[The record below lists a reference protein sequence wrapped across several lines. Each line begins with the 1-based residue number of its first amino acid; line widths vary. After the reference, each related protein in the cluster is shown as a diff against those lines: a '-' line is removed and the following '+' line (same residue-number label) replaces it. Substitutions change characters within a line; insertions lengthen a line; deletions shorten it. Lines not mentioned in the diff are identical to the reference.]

1 MYDFWHFLAG
11 LGLFLYGIA
20 EIEVALKKLGGQKFV
35 KFLRNHTKSPLESIG
50 SGTIL
55 TALLQSSSLVSLI
68 VLAFVGSRY
77 IPMPNALGMIMGANL
92 GTTFTGWIVAI
103 FGFKLD
109 IESYALPLVA
119 IGAIG
124 LVFLLH
130 KSKKRYISMTI
141 FGFGLLLFGLGF
153 MKSGMDS
160 MINII
165 NIDSYANLNYIYFF
179 MIGIVVTAVI
189 QSSSAMMAIVLSAL
203 SLESI
208 SLTQA
213 AATVIGADLGT
224 TVTVVLGSLSGATV
238 KKQVALFHVVFNLI
252 VDVLALL
259 FLPLL
264 LIFIN
269 EIVQVT
275 DPLFSLVL
283 FHNIF
288 NAIGILLFLPF
299 LKYISEYINRIFK
312 VKNDCAAKFINSVD
326 YKIPSMPLDSLKCE
340 IEHMITHVIKFN
352 MDVLNV
358 NLDKQQEILKIQ
370 NKFSFY
376 DMSIIERYE
385 HIKKLES
392 EIINYTSILIKQ
404 SLSDDDRKLLF
415 LWTAS
420 ARNLVHSARSMKTI
434 ENDII
439 ELIRIDDSNSYNNK
453 EELVKSSFILYKQ
466 VLALINYDNVNNNF
480 DKLKQLDS
488 SNEHTHDRLVKYIYS
503 NYSVNVSTPLNVVR
517 EIYSSNKALISS
529 IKEYMLSVD
538 SLNLLDN
545 FPSLIRS

>member
-20 EIEVALKKLGGQKFV
+20 EIEVALKNLGGQKFV
-35 KFLRNHTKSPLESIG
+35 KFLRNHTKSPSESII
-50 SGTIL
+50 SGTLL

-109 IESYALPLVA
+109 IESYALPIVA

-124 LVFLLH
+124 IVFLLR
-130 KSKKRYISMTI
+130 KSKARYISMTI

-153 MKSGMDS
+153 MKNGMDS
-160 MINII
+160 MINTVD
-165 NIDSYANLNYIYFF
+165 IDSYSHFNYFYFF
-179 MIGIVVTAVI
+179 LLGIVVTAVI

-208 SLTQA
+208 SITQA

-252 VDVLALL
+252 VDVLALI

-264 LIFIN
+264 LLTIN
-269 EIVQVT
+269 EVIQVE

-283 FHNIF
+283 FHNLF
-288 NAIGILLFLPF
+288 NVIGILLFFPF
-299 LKYISEYINRIFK
+299 LKYIAEYINRIFK
-312 VKNDCAAKFINSVD
+312 VKSDCAAKFINSVD
-326 YKIPSMPLDSLKCE
+326 YKIPSMPLDSLRCE
-340 IEHMITHVIKFN
+340 IEHMIIQVIKFN
-352 MDVLNV
+352 MQVLDVNAQ
-358 NLDKQQEILKIQ
+358 KQREILNMISKYSL
-370 NKFSFY
+370 FE
-376 DMSIIERYE
+376 MSIPERYE

-392 EIINYTSILIKQ
+392 EIINYTSTLIKQ
-404 SLSDDDRKLLF
+404 SLSDDDRKSLF

-420 ARNLVHSARSMKTI
+420 ARNLVHSARSMKSI
-434 ENDII
+434 NEDII
-439 ELIRIDDSNSYNNK
+439 ELIRIDDVHSYNNK
-453 EELVKSSFILYKQ
+453 EELIKSSYSLYKQ
-466 VLALINYDNVNNNF
+466 AIALINSNDMTNKI
-480 DKLKQLDS
+480 DKLEQLDS
-488 SNEHTHDRLVKYIYS
+488 SNEHTHDSLVKYIYS
-503 NYSVNVSTPLNVVR
+503 NYSVNVSTPLNVIR
-517 EIYSSNKALISS
+517 EIYSSNKALVNAL
-529 IKEYMLSVD
+529 KEYMLSVD
-538 SLNLLDN
+538 KLNQLDN
-545 FPSLIRS
+545 FPALIR